1 MESQVAPLATAPAA
15 FPSPGSA
22 LPRPYANDLNLQVQ
36 TLFNAPPRFPLLYP
50 AFSFRSEHCRHTS
63 SREEGDREAEE
74 AELGAMNSKAWAT
87 SQDIKA
93 SPKPRRNKGFNKE
106 MTDMQANRSTVIES
120 GGHGKCQSRRQRKIA
135 LQQDVDKLKKKL
147 RNEENIHRALERA
160 FTRPLGAL
168 PRLPPYLPSHTLELL
183 AEVAVLE
190 EEVVRLEEQV
200 ITFRQGLYREAI
212 YISSCKRSR
221 ELGSDVC
228 SLSQNSKTSD
238 SASSEDPVIAA
249 KQSDSS
255 NVDRNGKLPPKNG
268 KENQMSTNF
277 RSNGKQS
284 PVKRVS
290 KMRLVA
296 NGNKQADAKP
306 LFDSM
311 DCERIGKN
319 FLNSSNEAKLN
330 EYNDPNEA
338 NLPEARGPN
347 KLSEDILKCL
357 ISIFSR
363 SSSPG
368 NKKELPEAFTI
379 SASCSNSEETDC
391 LDPYGICEEFG
402 KRDIGPYKYFR
413 TVEASSNF
421 PNLLTGCSFLSWR
434 LKRLLRELASV
445 DLTGLAH
452 HQKIAF
458 WINIYNACMMNAF
471 LEHGI
476 PVSPEMIVALM
487 VKAMINVGGHL
498 VSAMTIEHFILRL
511 PYQSK
516 HVPSKG
522 PKGDGIAMHSVFGLE
537 CPEPLVTYAL
547 SCGSWS
553 SPAVRVYTG
562 AQVEKE
568 LEKAK
573 RDYLQAAV
581 GISTPNKLAIPKLLD
596 WYLCDF
602 AKDVESLMD
611 WICLQL
617 PNELRSEAAK
627 CLEVA
632 RRSPFPQPIQV
643 LPYEFRFRYIFAP

>member
-1 MESQVAPLATAPAA
+1 MTSI
-15 FPSPGSA
+15 S
-22 LPRPYANDLNLQVQ
+22 
-36 TLFNAPPRFPLLYP
+36 
-50 AFSFRSEHCRHTS
+50 SEHCRHTS
-63 SREEGDREAEE
+63 SREEGERE
-74 AELGAMNSKAWAT
+74 AELGAMNSKAWAP
-87 SQDIKA
+87 SQAIKA
-93 SPKPRRNKGFNKE
+93 SPKPRRDKGFDKE
-106 MTDMQANRSTVIES
+106 KTDMQANRSTVIEN
-120 GGHGKCQSRRQRKIA
+120 GHGKCQSRRQRKIA

-200 ITFRQGLYREAI
+200 ITFRQGLYQEAI
-212 YISSCKRSR
+212 YISSCKRSK
-221 ELGSDVC
+221 ELGSDIC
-228 SLSQNSKTSD
+228 SLSENSKTSD
-238 SASSEDPVIAA
+238 SACSEDPVAA

-255 NVDRNGKLPPKNG
+255 NVDRNVACGNRLVNGKLPPKKMSPSLAIAGNQNG
-268 KENQMSTNF
+268 KENQMNTNF
-277 RSNGKQS
+277 HSNGKQS

-306 LFDSM
+306 RFDSM
-311 DCERIGKN
+311 DSERIGKN

-338 NLPEARGPN
+338 NLPEASGPN

-357 ISIFSR
+357 ISISSR
-363 SSSPG
+363 SSSPR
-368 NKKELPEAFTI
+368 NKKELLEAFTV

-413 TVEASSNF
+413 TVEPSSNF
-421 PNLLTGCSFLSWR
+421 PNLLTGCSFRSWR

-445 DLTGLAH
+445 DLTGLTH

-458 WINIYNACMMNAF
+458 WINIYNSCMMNAF

-476 PVSPEMIVALM
+476 PASPEMIVALM

-516 HVPSKG
+516 HVA
-522 PKGDGIAMHSVFGLE
+522 PKGSKSDSIAMCGGVFGLE
-537 CPEPLVTYAL
+537 WPEPLVTYAL

-562 AQVEKE
+562 AQIEKE

-602 AKDVESLMD
+602 AKDIESLMD

-617 PNELRSEAAK
+617 PNELRSEAVK
-627 CLEVA
+627 CLEAA
-632 RRSPFPQPIQV
+632 RRSSFPQPIQV

>member
-1 MESQVAPLATAPAA
+1 
-15 FPSPGSA
+15 
-22 LPRPYANDLNLQVQ
+22 
-36 TLFNAPPRFPLLYP
+36 
-50 AFSFRSEHCRHTS
+50 
-63 SREEGDREAEE
+63 
-74 AELGAMNSKAWAT
+74 MNSKARVP
-87 SQDIKA
+87 SQAVKA
-93 SPKPRRNKGFNKE
+93 SPRPRPRPRRDKGFSMEK
-106 MTDMQANRSTVIES
+106 TIMQANGSNVVEN
-120 GGHGKCQSRRQRKIA
+120 GHGKFQSRRQRKIA
-135 LQQDVDKLKKKL
+135 LEQDVDKLKKKL

-160 FTRPLGAL
+160 FTRTLGAL

-200 ITFRQGLYREAI
+200 INFRQGLYQEAI
-212 YISSCKRSR
+212 YISSCKKSKELRS
-221 ELGSDVC
+221 DIC
-228 SLSQNSKTSD
+228 SLSQNSKTSGQPTSYSD
-238 SASSEDPVIAA
+238 STCSEDLIFTKQTDASNIDQDVSVPSSGNPLINTEIPPKKLNSSLAIAE
-249 KQSDSS
+249 
-255 NVDRNGKLPPKNG
+255 NKNG

-277 RSNGKQS
+277 SRNCKKS

-290 KMRLVA
+290 RGRMGM
-296 NGNKQADAKP
+296 NGNKQGDAKP
-306 LFDSM
+306 RFNSVDS
-311 DCERIGKN
+311 ERIEKDS
-319 FLNSSNEAKLN
+319 LNSSNEAKRN
-330 EYNDPNEA
+330 EYRDPNEVKFPVA
-338 NLPEARGPN
+338 SDPN

-357 ISIFSR
+357 TNILSR
-363 SSSPG
+363 GSSPG
-368 NKKELPEAFTI
+368 NKKELLETI
-379 SASCSNSEETDC
+379 TVSGSWSNLEETDR

-413 TVEASSNF
+413 SVEASSNF
-421 PNLLTGCSFLSWR
+421 SNLLTGCSFLSWR

-445 DLTGLAH
+445 DLSGLTH

-471 LEHGI
+471 LEQGI
-476 PVSPEMIVALM
+476 PISSEMIVALM
-487 VKAMINVGGHL
+487 LKAMINVGGHL

-516 HVPSKG
+516 HISFKGSKS
-522 PKGDGIAMHSVFGLE
+522 DGMAMRGIFGLE
-537 CPEPLVTYAL
+537 WPEPLVTFAL

-562 AQVEKE
+562 AQIEKE

-573 RDYLQAAV
+573 RDYLQAAI

-596 WYLCDF
+596 WYLRDF

-617 PNELRSEAAK
+617 PNELRTEAVR

-632 RRSPFPQPIQV
+632 RRSTFPQPIQV